1 MQDRVSLYPGRVKLE
16 PVAGQANLYDLTRA
30 DQPTHEG
37 TPLNK
42 ASLLKDATAALFGLD
57 ATAVPDDALSVLS
70 RIHKGL
76 GNEYVWVRQQSIIT
90 TTPFTSTGTI
100 LNTYQ
105 YTGNLQYSDSVFYNQ
120 STGKIE
126 LVNPITAS
134 VSSLLSNYSVLY
146 GKYLQ
151 LKATGDPKTDNKLV
165 KFDNPFTP
173 VNADKNFL
181 NVNSGGNFV
190 SVSFSLDG
198 YVNSP
203 DPNAYPPAVSDGFT
217 YTALGQLG
225 AKVQIATGSYIGTGK
240 YDTGNKNV
248 ISLPFAPKLVI
259 VGKKDYG
266 LTPQSTGGTN
276 GGWLESFLWY
286 IGLEQTRSYRAS
298 SNNYGFVYFTNTTSS
313 FTWYSSQTVEM
324 QCNVSGTT
332 YYYIAIG

>member
-1 MQDRVSLYPGRVKLE
+1 MSITKNIQMSEFNRTD
-16 PVAGQANLYDLTRA
+16 YDILLPQTR
-30 DQPTHEG
+30 
-37 TPLNK
+37 
-42 ASLLKDATAALFGLD
+42 LD
-57 ATAVPDDALSVLS
+57 FE
-70 RIHKGL
+70 L
-76 GNEYVWVRQQSIIT
+76 GNEYVWARQQPIIT
-90 TTPFTSTGTI
+90 TTPFTSEQGI

-126 LVNPITAS
+126 LVNPTTAS
-134 VSSLLSNYSVLY
+134 VSSLLSNYTVLY

-151 LKATGDPKTDNKLV
+151 LKATGSPKTDNKLV

-173 VNADKNFL
+173 VQANKNFL

-225 AKVQIATGSYIGTGK
+225 EKVQIATGSYIGTGT
-240 YDTGNKNV
+240 YDAGNKNV
-248 ISLPFAPKLVI
+248 ISLPFDPKLVI
-259 VGKKDYG
+259 VSKKNYG
-266 LTPQSTGGTN
+266 LIPRSAGIN
-276 GGWLESFLWY
+276 KGGWLESFLWY
-286 IGLEQTRSYRAS
+286 IGLERMDSYNPS
-298 SNNYGFVYFTNTTSS
+298 TNDFGFLYFTDTTSS
-313 FTWYSSQTVEM
+313 FTWYSSENVAM
-324 QCNVSGTT
+324 QCNNSGTT